1 MESEQKLRNQKIIVV
16 VAMMFVFIAGL
27 TGIYLLIS
35 SKQDRIAEL
44 GAQNTSINQELEQR
58 DSVLNELVG
67 AFYEIENNLDS
78 IKMKRNQL
86 SLMNTEGNA
95 NQKDRIINDI
105 NLLSTLLDQ
114 SHSKVA
120 QLEKKLESSGIEMR
134 SFRNKIA
141 TLTQNI
147 EEQNAEIIVL
157 RQDLQE
163 VFIAKNELDQK
174 IVIMETVIS
183 LSEDTIM
190 KKNQIILQKEKELN
204 TAHIAFG
211 TNKELKEKGL
221 LIKDSGFLGIG
232 KAVTNTDASANELYA
247 ELDIRNTKSIPLNS
261 KKAKI
266 ISDHPA
272 NSYRFVEEDGLITS
286 LEIDNPAEFWRISKY
301 ALIETR

>member
-1 MESEQKLRNQKIIVV
+1 MESEKKLRSQKIFIIA
-16 VAMMFVFIAGL
+16 AMMFVFIAGL
-27 TGIYLLIS
+27 TGVYLLINN
-35 SKQDRIAEL
+35 KQDMITEL
-44 GAQNTSINQELEQR
+44 GARNISVNQELEQR

-78 IKMKRNQL
+78 IKMKRKQL
-86 SLMNTEGNA
+86 SLIKTEGNA

-105 NLLSTLLDQ
+105 NLISTLLDQ
-114 SHSKVA
+114 SNSKIA
-120 QLEKKLESSGIEMR
+120 QLEKKLESSGIEMK

-141 TLTQNI
+141 SLTQSIEKQNTEINI
-147 EEQNAEIIVL
+147 LRKELDGVL
-157 RQDLQE
+157 
-163 VFIAKNELDQK
+163 IAKSELDQK
-174 IVIMETVIS
+174 IMIMETVIS

-204 TAHIAFG
+204 TAHIAYG

-247 ELDIRNTKSIPLNS
+247 ELDIRDTKSIPLNS

-266 ISDHPA
+266 ISDHPV
-272 NSYRFVEEDGLITS
+272 NSYRFVEEDGFIIS

-301 ALIETR
+301 ALIETK